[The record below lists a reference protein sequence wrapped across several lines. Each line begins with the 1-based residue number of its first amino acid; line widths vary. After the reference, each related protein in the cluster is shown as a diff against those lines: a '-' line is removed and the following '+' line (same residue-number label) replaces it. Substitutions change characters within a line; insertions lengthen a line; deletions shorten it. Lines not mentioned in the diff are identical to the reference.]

1 MFLNFVKA
9 MVRARD
15 SRGYPEVVGDSSST
29 PTDGQINFFNIF
41 QEIVRWACTAGI
53 EIEASKCSNFQVED
67 PLGNVWTVSYT
78 SSVATWCILAFSLLL
93 NFYFLGA
100 KMLKCSK
107 GPQPGKSSLP
117 ALGDSRPTPSS
128 AAITQAADE
137 GSSEG
142 RGAMGRRAAQAARAA
157 IAAIQRKYKN

>member
-1 MFLNFVKA
+1 

-29 PTDGQINFFNIF
+29 PTDGQVNFFNIF
-41 QEIVRWACTAGI
+41 QDIVRWACTAGI

-93 NFYFLGA
+93 NLYFVGG

-107 GPQPGKSSLP
+107 GPRPGKSSLP
-117 ALGDSRPTPSS
+117 ALGDSHPNPSS
-128 AAITQAADE
+128 AAITQAADDGPQE
-137 GSSEG
+137 A
-142 RGAMGRRAAQAARAA
+142 RGVVGRRAAQAARAA
-157 IAAIQRKYKN
+157 IAAISRQHNIIKFDSNTP